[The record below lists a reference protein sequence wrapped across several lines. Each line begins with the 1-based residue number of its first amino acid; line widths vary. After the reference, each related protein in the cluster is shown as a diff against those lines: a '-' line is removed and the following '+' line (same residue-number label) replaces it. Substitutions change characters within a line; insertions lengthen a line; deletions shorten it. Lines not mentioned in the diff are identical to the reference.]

1 MYAGHLLGLGFWPFF
16 GAKARRDSSARRL
29 RVTGVLENS
38 PVNTTQLPTGC
49 QPESLP
55 KPARRRSH
63 KATQPQ
69 LLTCRELDGRTSAAK
84 AFDRL
89 VADIESD
96 LSGSDRLSAI
106 EGALVKGF
114 AGAAVTL
121 HHLNTQLALGQQHH
135 LRQLVDETCRMAGAP
150 ICVALWVVGQF
161 DCDDP

>member
-1 MYAGHLLGLGFWPFF
+1 MSYAGHLLGLGFWPFF

-69 LLTCRELDGRTSAAK
+69 LLTRRASSTILRLGQKTSQACRRRLRRLRPARIDRAQRSGNYGDRQRELCAIALKRCQSK
-84 AFDRL
+84 PSHEER
-89 VADIESD
+89 
-96 LSGSDRLSAI
+96 AI
-106 EGALVKGF
+106 EGPHHTD
-114 AGAAVTL
+114 TL
-121 HHLNTQLALGQQHH
+121 
-135 LRQLVDETCRMAGAP
+135 CS
-150 ICVALWVVGQF
+150 VGS
-161 DCDDP
+161 PKL